1 MQTLKLFL
9 PSRGVDSLV
18 TNRKSCLS
26 GLSHFIAI
34 MRYFSSIQTPIFIK
48 LAGT

>member
-18 TNRKSCLS
+18 TNRVSCLC
-26 GLSHFIAI
+26 GISHTTALTGS
-34 MRYFSSIQTPIFIK
+34 FSSIQPAIFMKI
-48 LAGT
+48 AGT